1 MNECI
6 SELEARRMWPTSD
19 ADGCDHDASALR
31 EAYKLGREHE
41 PTDAEVTAAAIV
53 GQGIEAEAHTSY
65 GTPKP
70 WNKIRPEKRER
81 WMAIAKAMLDA
92 ARKAVSE

>member
-19 ADGCDHDASALR
+19 ADGRDHDASSLR

-41 PTDAEVTAAAIV
+41 PTDAEVAAAAIV

>member
-53 GQGIEAEAHTSY
+53 GQGIEAKAHTSY